1 MKRIKGKKPKRPE
14 FEGKSRDY
22 QDGYEMAEEYFNY
35 LVERGNF
42 TGAAPFRIFVEAV
55 AVSIRNKEKI
65 GQCRIEALGLI
76 LKYHDSDFNR
86 GVYEYLMGRIKEYNA
101 VALIDEVIESKTGV
115 GKNAM
120 PEV

>member
-1 MKRIKGKKPKRPE
+1 MNRIKGKKPKRPE

-22 QDGYEMAEEYFNY
+22 QDGYEMAEEYFNHI
-35 LVERGNF
+35 LEGGNRL
-42 TGAAPFRIFVEAV
+42 GSAPFRIFIEAV
-55 AVSIRNKEKI
+55 AGSIRDREKI
-65 GQCRIEALGLI
+65 GQQRIEVLECI
-76 LKYHDSDFNR
+76 LKWSDSEFNKGVHDLL
-86 GVYEYLMGRIKEYNA
+86 VKKVKEYNA

>member
-22 QDGYEMAEEYFNY
+22 HDGYEMVEEYFNHI
-35 LVERGNF
+35 LEGGNNF
-42 TGAAPFRIFVEAV
+42 GSAPFRIFVEAV
-55 AVSIRNKEKI
+55 AGSIRDREKI
-65 GQCRIEALGLI
+65 GQ
-76 LKYHDSDFNR
+76 H
-86 GVYEYLMGRIKEYNA
+86 A